1 MGKIDSGCKFASH
14 SLMIS
19 EFAAIVISDRMNSLL
34 MRHELLCDGIINRV
48 GRLLA
53 DTLDDS
59 VQRFTHNQRHQG
71 ATMTFVDHYVTFPVT
86 KR

>member
-14 SLMIS
+14 SLMIG
-19 EFAAIVISDRMNSLL
+19 EFAAIVISGRMN
-34 MRHELLCDGIINRV
+34 HV
-48 GRLLA
+48 GRLLV

-71 ATMTFVDHYVTFPVT
+71 ATMTFADHCGTFPVT